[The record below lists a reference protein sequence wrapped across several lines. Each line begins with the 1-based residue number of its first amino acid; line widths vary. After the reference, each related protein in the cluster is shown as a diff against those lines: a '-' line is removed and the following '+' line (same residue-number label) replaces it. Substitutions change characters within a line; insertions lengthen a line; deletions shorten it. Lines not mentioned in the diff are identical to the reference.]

1 MYRSSEGLILVYFV
15 MVFDQRLEV
24 NRVKASEVKSASRDS
39 EVKSTS
45 RDGAISRARLQHVEI
60 TLEG

>member
-1 MYRSSEGLILVYFV
+1 